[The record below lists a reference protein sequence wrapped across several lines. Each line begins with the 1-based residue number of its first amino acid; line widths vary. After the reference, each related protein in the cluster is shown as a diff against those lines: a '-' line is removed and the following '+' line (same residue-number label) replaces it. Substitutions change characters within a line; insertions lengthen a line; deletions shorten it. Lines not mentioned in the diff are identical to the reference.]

1 MKRIYNTAS
10 PDRYLLL
17 KEYAKK
23 MKDRPTDAE
32 CILWENIRNKQ
43 LGIKFNRQHIIGDY
57 IVDFVCLEKGLVI
70 EVDGEYHHEEKQ
82 IEEDALRTKDLNA
95 MGFTVI
101 RFDNDEIYTDMDSVI
116 ERIYD
121 VIEK

>member
-10 PDRYLLL
+10 PDRYILL
-17 KEYAKK
+17 KEYAKA

-32 CILWENIRNKQ
+32 SILWENIRNKQ
-43 LGIKFNRQHIIGDY
+43 LGVKFNRQHIIEDY
-57 IVDFVCLEKGLVI
+57 IVDFVCLEKNLVI

-82 IEEDALRTKDLNA
+82 TEDDAFRTNDLNA

-101 RFDNDEIYTDMDSVI
+101 RFDNDEIYTDIDSVI
-116 ERIYD
+116 DRIYD
-121 VIEK
+121 EIE